1 MIITIIIIIIITTII
16 IMTMTMLAYFGTQVG
31 LVMPVMLLEL
41 SQTNSGSASKKTSLY
56 IESIVT

>member
-1 MIITIIIIIIITTII
+1 
-16 IMTMTMLAYFGTQVG
+16 MLAYFGTQVG

-41 SQTNSGSASKKTSLY
+41 SQSNSGSASKILGLC